1 MNNNRD
7 LLKGVLSGSTDA
19 IKELKQRANINYPVL
34 EKYNINPET
43 LVIFFEEREGKTSYM
58 DKDNKK
64 RFISRSEKE
73 LIEKSL
79 NVSENGTG
87 IISILEIGLSDM
99 VSDKIE

>member
-7 LLKGVLSGSTDA
+7 LLKGLITGSPDA
-19 IKELKQRANINYPVL
+19 IKELKQRARINYPLL
-34 EKYNINPET
+34 EQYNIDPDS
-43 LVIFFEEREGKTSYM
+43 LVIFFEEREGKTSYI
-58 DKDNKK
+58 DKNNKK

-79 NVSENGTG
+79 NVDENGTG
-87 IISILEIGLSDM
+87 IISILEIKMTDM